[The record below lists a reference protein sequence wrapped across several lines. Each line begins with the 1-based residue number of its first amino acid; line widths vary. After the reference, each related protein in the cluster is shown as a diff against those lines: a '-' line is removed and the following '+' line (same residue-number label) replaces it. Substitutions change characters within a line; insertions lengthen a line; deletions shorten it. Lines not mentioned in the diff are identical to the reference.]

1 LWDGVEA
8 DLALVLFAR
17 FLASHKL
24 VAIITI
30 AAIPRIQYIHGIPL
44 VEGLE
49 DAASGVLPGL
59 EPELWLFPVLAPPVP
74 VVVSEFDP
82 EFEPVSAAL
91 GVVGLTR

>member
-1 LWDGVEA
+1 M
-8 DLALVLFAR
+8 VLFAR

-24 VAIITI
+24 VAIIMI
-30 AAIPRIQYIHGIPL
+30 
-44 VEGLE
+44 GLE
-49 DAASGVLPGL
+49 DATSGVLPGL